1 MAALRYGYRGPVM
14 FDIDLHGKTAVV
26 SGSTAGI
33 GYATAV
39 ALGGLGAR
47 VVITGRTASR
57 VEGAVRQ
64 AAASGVRDAI
74 GVHGDLTTAA
84 GVENLLKAVP
94 EADIVVNNLG
104 IFEPRAFEDI
114 SDADWL
120 RFFEA
125 NVLSGVRLS
134 RAYLPGMRAR
144 NWGRVVFVSS
154 ESGLQIPVEMIHY
167 GVTKTAQIALAR
179 GLAESVAGTGITVN
193 SVLPGPTRSEG
204 VETFV
209 QQLAKQQG
217 IDESE
222 MERRFFESAR
232 PSSLLKRFLTT
243 DEVANAIAYL
253 CTPAASGTTGS
264 AMRVDGGVVRAIP

>member
-1 MAALRYGYRGPVM
+1 ML
-14 FDIDLHGKTAVV
+14 DIDLHGKTAVV
-26 SGSTAGI
+26 SGSTGGI
-33 GYATAV
+33 GFSTAL
-39 ALGGLGAR
+39 ALARLGAR
-47 VVITGRTASR
+47 VVVTGRTQERIDAALR
-57 VEGAVRQ
+57 RIVGEGNAV
-64 AAASGVRDAI
+64 GVP
-74 GVHGDLTTAA
+74 GDLTTAEGCA
-84 GVENLLKAVP
+84 NLVRRIP
-94 EADIVVNNLG
+94 DADILVNNLG
-104 IFEPRAFEDI
+104 IFEPKNFEEI
-114 SDADWL
+114 ADADWM

-125 NVLSGVRLS
+125 NVLSGVRLT

-144 NWGRVVFVSS
+144 DWGRVIFVSS

-204 VETFV
+204 VGTFV
-209 QQLAKQQG
+209 QQMARQQG
-217 IDESE
+217 IDEAE
-222 MERRFFESAR
+222 MERRFFETAR

-253 CTPAASGTTGS
+253 STPAASGTTGT